1 MTLLD
6 VASALGI
13 PIEGLEVA
21 IDSKMAVVAD
31 ASKLSWERR
40 LRISR
45 LIREIRVRG
54 SITDEQRA
62 QLLQGADF
70 CPVDNT
76 LTQPV
81 EIETTV
87 VVDPLT

>member
-1 MTLLD
+1 
-6 VASALGI
+6 
-13 PIEGLEVA
+13 
-21 IDSKMAVVAD
+21 MAVMAE

-54 SITDEQRA
+54 PVTDEQRK

-76 LTQPV
+76 LTQSV

-87 VVDPLT
+87 VVDRA